1 MFGTFSDGGLRP
13 KLGVLDT
20 KKKGGTQMKVYKMKG
35 AAEQKQ
41 ITESWCCVCV
51 AMGGQPPRPSCFPN
65 PCPPG
70 QKCTETVDGISCAPC
85 PDGTVA
91 NGTSCQDV
99 DEVRMRPPKGLN
111 IFLCH

>member
-1 MFGTFSDGGLRP
+1 MGLN
-13 KLGVLDT
+13 LGILDT
-20 KKKGGTQMKVYKMKG
+20 KKKFENNCFSTQTKVHKMKG
-35 AAEQKQ
+35 AAEQKHGQQ
-41 ITESWCCVCV
+41 ITEPRCCVCV

-65 PCPPG
+65 PCPAG

-99 DEVRMRPPKGLN
+99 DEVRMRMPK
-111 IFLCH
+111 